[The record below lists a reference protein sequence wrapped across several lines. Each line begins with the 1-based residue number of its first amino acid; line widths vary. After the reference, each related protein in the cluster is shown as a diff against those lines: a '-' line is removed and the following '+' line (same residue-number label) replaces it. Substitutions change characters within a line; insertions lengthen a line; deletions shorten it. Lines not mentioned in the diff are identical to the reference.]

1 MPPVRQSPSDSA
13 LVRAIGVRGLAAAIV
28 NGTVGSGIF
37 VLPALVAATLGPA
50 SILAYVVCTV
60 AAGLV
65 ALCFAEAGS
74 RVSASGGIYAYVET
88 AFGPYAGFV
97 TGVLFWFGSQMI
109 ASAAVAT
116 LLVTS
121 VAALVPALDGP
132 VPRAAMLVAL
142 YAGLAAVNIRGVR
155 SGLRLVELVTLAKLA
170 PLLLLVVAGSF
181 FVEPQHLAWTG
192 LPSVGDLG
200 AASLVLVF
208 AFTGMEGVVTS
219 SGEVKNPARTVPRA
233 VFLGLAVVAVL
244 YGSVQLVTQGILGP
258 ALAQNSGTPL
268 AAAAERAFGGWGRA
282 LLLVGA
288 TISTFGFLSG
298 DMLATPR
305 VLFAFSRDGL
315 LPAGVGAVHARFRTP
330 YMAITIHGIA
340 SCAFALLGT
349 FRALAVISVVAALL
363 LYLACALAVL
373 ELRRRDVR
381 TDGSPFQA
389 PGGPAVP
396 LLAICVVLWM
406 LSSATRTEFLSAG
419 AVIAVASMLYL
430 LRRRRPERPEGS
442 TPGARSAHEAPK
454 VAGATEVSGS

>member
-60 AAGLV
+60 AIGLV

-74 RVSASGGIYAYVET
+74 RVSASGGVYAYVET

-116 LLVTS
+116 LLVTT
-121 VAALVPALDGP
+121 VAALVPVLDGA

-155 SGLRLVELVTLAKLA
+155 SGVRLVELVTLAKLA

-181 FVEPQHLAWTG
+181 FVEPRHLAWTG
-192 LPSVGDLG
+192 LPSAGGLG

-208 AFTGMEGVVTS
+208 AFTGMEGVCTS

-233 VFLGLAVVAVL
+233 IFLGLAVVAVL
-244 YGSVQLVTQGILGP
+244 YGSIQLVTQGILGP
-258 ALAQNSGTPL
+258 ELAQNTATPL
-268 AAAAERAFGGWGRA
+268 AAAAERAFGSWGRA

-305 VLFAFSRDGL
+305 VLFAFARDGL
-315 LPAGVGAVHARFRTP
+315 LPARVGAVHARFRTP
-330 YMAITIHGIA
+330 YVAIGIHGVA
-340 SCAFALLGT
+340 CCAFAMLGT

-381 TDGSPFQA
+381 TDGTPFQA
-389 PGGPAVP
+389 PGGPVVP
-396 LLAICVVLWM
+396 VLACGVVLWM
-406 LSSATRTEFLSAG
+406 LSSASRLEFLSAG
-419 AVIAVASMLYL
+419 AVIVVASGLYL
-430 LRRRRPERPEGS
+430 LRRPRSGRPEEGAAAPSAPEAPEG
-442 TPGARSAHEAPK
+442 
-454 VAGATEVSGS
+454 AGAAEVSRS